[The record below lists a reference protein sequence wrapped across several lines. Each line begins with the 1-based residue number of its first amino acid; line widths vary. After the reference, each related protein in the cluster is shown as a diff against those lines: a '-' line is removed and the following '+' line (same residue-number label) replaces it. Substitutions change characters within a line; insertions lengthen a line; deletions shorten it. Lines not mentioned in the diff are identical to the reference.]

1 MTSQFIGGK
10 PAGSLIPRPRKD
22 VISYQVLFT
31 KSTGISSRLFS
42 SLDEAKT
49 WQQDTSDQYNLTKN
63 KYRIVIDEGQPY
75 VEVQLQ
81 GDHTMKCDIEHLPLV
96 QERIWTANKTADKYC
111 WYVKSRASKK
121 RDQDYCLFHRRAYP
135 HIKEIDHINR
145 DGLDNRSCNIR
156 EGSGRVNATNRRIQ
170 KNNTSGHKGVRF
182 EKGAKARWKAQWV
195 DKESGKRR
203 TKSFSVA
210 KYGEEEAKKLAI
222 AWRLKHAPCPEDLC

>member
-1 MTSQFIGGK
+1 MSSHKVSPWYGGK
-10 PAGSLIPRPRKD
+10 PSGWLNGS
-22 VISYQVLFT
+22 QVCFT
-31 KSTGISSRLFS
+31 SSTGLKSKLLPDVESARVYQLAMS
-42 SLDEAKT
+42 
-49 WQQDTSDQYNLTKN
+49 DTHELTKN
-63 KYRIVIDEGQPY
+63 KYRIVIAKKPY

-81 GDHTMKCDIEHLPLV
+81 GDHIMKCDIEHLPLV
-96 QERIWTANKTADKYC
+96 QERIWTANKAVGKYC

-135 HIKEIDHINR
+135 HIKEIDHINH

-222 AWRLKHAPCPEDLC
+222 AWRLKHAPCPEDFC